1 MNEMIFA
8 RAKGF
13 EEDDRGEVLT
23 MSGRRLDAATFDV
36 QPDII
41 RESFLSANCC
51 REEAT
56 EDGGWSHLNG
66 PRK

>member
-8 RAKGF
+8 RSAKGF
-13 EEDDRGEVLT
+13 EEDDRGKVLT
-23 MSGRRLDAATFDV
+23 MSERTLDAATFDV

-41 RESFLSANCC
+41 RESFLSANCY
-51 REEAT
+51 EEAK